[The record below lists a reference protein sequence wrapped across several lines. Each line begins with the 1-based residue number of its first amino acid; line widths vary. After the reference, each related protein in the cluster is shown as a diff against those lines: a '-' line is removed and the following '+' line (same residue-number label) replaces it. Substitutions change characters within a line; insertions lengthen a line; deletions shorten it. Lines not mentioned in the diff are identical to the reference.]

1 MKHLVLIFFTCLIW
15 FSCSDESKTNQ
26 PEETAEQADGAVPLD
41 NPDDN
46 DGIFETVSIVDT
58 ITGQVY
64 KTRRPLNPLSTG
76 IPEKAS
82 VKIDPVKPSY
92 DPPQPKTPQESRVI
106 RVLTS
111 NYWAVWALVK
121 MGDPAAN
128 PQNQGAWFKFKEDGT
143 YDYGYFENKIGSG
156 AWSFDGQKATLLLDS
171 EVLGDDRE
179 WSIKIGSD
187 EDVMIWVG
195 TNRYATNNIQAKLQ
209 NYLFIP
215 KDKSEMGYENK

>member
-1 MKHLVLIFFTCLIW
+1 MKHLFLIFFTGLIW
-15 FSCSDESKTNQ
+15 FSCADGSKTNQ
-26 PEETAEQADGAVPLD
+26 PEDTSAQSDGAVPVD
-41 NPDDN
+41 NGESS

-58 ITGQVY
+58 LTGQVY
-64 KTRRPLNPLSTG
+64 KKQRPINPLSTG
-76 IPEKAS
+76 IPEQAS

-92 DPPQPKTPQESRVI
+92 NPPQPNTPQESRVVRI
-106 RVLTS
+106 LTS

-128 PQNQGAWFKFKEDGT
+128 PQNQGTWFKFKEDGT
-143 YDYGYFENKIGSG
+143 YDYGHFENKIGSG
-156 AWSFDGQKATLLLDS
+156 AWSFDGKNATLLLDS

-179 WSIKIGSD
+179 WSIKIGND

-195 TNRYATNNIQAKLQ
+195 TNRFATNNIQAKLQ

-215 KDKSEMGYENK
+215 KERSEMGYENQ